1 MYVYADWTPQL
12 PTKNMA
18 QVWYKETKNGTNT
31 KENLKKKREKTITV
45 KYTSKIIAKSERIKR
60 LYTITIIIIITNT
73 LKAMIWIFEW

>member
-1 MYVYADWTPQL
+1 
-12 PTKNMA
+12 MA

-73 LKAMIWIFEW
+73 LKAMIWIFE